1 MEKTRMTIDFKPV
14 LEGRMQMLEYSR
26 HFSVQDL
33 GRATNDSIDLLLNI
47 IKDMN
52 DADIVFAPFDPEAND
67 PYAKPGEEHIG
78 WGIGHLIA
86 HVTATCE
93 EWAAYS
99 SLLAR
104 GIPYPAEPRLRYETP
119 WRDVDTKAKAVQRL
133 EESRRIRL
141 GYLATW
147 PDKPNLEVKREL
159 SPRFIERVGEMNAPA
174 AFLFGLKH
182 EVGHYDQFREV
193 ARQIDEA
200 KRGTAA
206 AAAAAGN

>member
-1 MEKTRMTIDFKPV
+1 MTIDFKPV
-14 LEGRMQMLEYSR
+14 LEGKVQMLEFSR
-26 HFSVQDL
+26 RFSVQDL
-33 GRATNDSIDLLLNI
+33 GRATTESIDLLLNI
-47 IKDMN
+47 IKDMD
-52 DADIVFAPFDPEAND
+52 DADIVFDPLDPEAND

-78 WGIGHLIA
+78 WGIGHLVA
-86 HVTATCE
+86 HVTATSE

-104 GIPYPAEPRLRYETP
+104 GIPYPAEPRLRYETA
-119 WRDVDTKAKAVQRL
+119 WREVDTKAKAVQRL

-159 SPRFIERVGEMNAPA
+159 SPRFIERNGEINAA
-174 AFLFGLKH
+174 AGFLFGLKH

-193 ARQIDEA
+193 ARQITEA
-200 KRGTAA
+200 KKTAV
-206 AAAAAGN
+206 AAAAG